1 MHFSLRTNLVL
12 VMILKVFL
20 KILIFSNLCSLVSD
34 KFILV
39 DELSPKALRNLKNC
53 VLVNISLC
61 GKSLPSSELPIK
73 FHEIF
78 KVASVTLF
86 NPDFILLSSKLD
98 KFKAKKNH
106 DTFTVQSEK
115 SNLVSFDS
123 LTLISLE
130 FLTLNNLWGR
140 K

>member
-1 MHFSLRTNLVL
+1 
-12 VMILKVFL
+12 MILKVFL

-78 KVASVTLF
+78 KVASVTH
-86 NPDFILLSSKLD
+86 FILLSSKLD